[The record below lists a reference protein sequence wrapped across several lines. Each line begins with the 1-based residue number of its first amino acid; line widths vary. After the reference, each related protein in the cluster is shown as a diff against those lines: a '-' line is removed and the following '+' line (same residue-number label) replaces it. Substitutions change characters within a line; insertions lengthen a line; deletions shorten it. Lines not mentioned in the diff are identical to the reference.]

1 MTRPLRSTSTRLAMT
16 VMGAF
21 LLAFVL
27 LGTGV
32 YVAVSTLLLQDA
44 RELVRT
50 DAAALV
56 ELERDSGRAALVQEL
71 RDRLEAPDDPDAV
84 HALIAADGHFDVGD
98 ATSMN
103 LQSVRAGHGVR
114 WTTFELAGDAVPDD
128 GAQSRRVLAQLQP
141 LPGGDTLL
149 TGLRL
154 QSQDRFLALML
165 RTALVALAVAATLG
179 ALAGWLTSRWVSH
192 RLSHLDRTAARVGG
206 GELGLRVPLDG
217 SGDAFDRLG
226 RRFNAMLDRIEELL
240 GGVRHATDHIAHDL
254 RTPLTR
260 LRNRLEDL
268 RHRNGATPAERAAL
282 DGAVQETDQL
292 LTTFGALLRLARIE
306 AQPPAGEGP
315 ELDLSALVADA
326 VELYTPIG
334 AERSVRLAPTLSP
347 ALVRGDRDQLFQ
359 MLVNLLDNA
368 LKHAPE
374 GSEVAVCLRAGDAA
388 VLCVDDAGP
397 GIPEGDR
404 ERVFDR
410 FQRLEAHR
418 GTPGSGL
425 GLSLVRAIVHRHGGR
440 IELIERAPGLRVQVT
455 LPLAAAAGRI
465 ARAEPLE

>member
-1 MTRPLRSTSTRLAMT
+1 MSRPLRSTSTRLALA
-16 VMGAF
+16 VMGTF

-27 LGTGV
+27 LGAGLH
-32 YVAVSTLLLQDA
+32 VAVSTLLLQDA

-50 DAAALV
+50 DAAGLLQ
-56 ELERDSGRAALVQEL
+56 LEREGGRAALVQEL
-71 RDRLEAPDDPDAV
+71 RERLDAPEDPDAV
-84 HALIAADGHFDVGD
+84 YALVAADGRAEIGDVPAMQAASGTRWATFD
-98 ATSMN
+98 
-103 LQSVRAGHGVR
+103 
-114 WTTFELAGDAVPDD
+114 LAGKTARGD
-128 GAQSRRVLAQLQP
+128 AQSRRVLAQLQP
-141 LPGGDTLL
+141 LPGGGTLV

-179 ALAGWLTSRWVSH
+179 ALAGWLTSRWVSR
-192 RLSHLDRTAARVGG
+192 RLGHLDRTAARVGG

-268 RHRNGATPAERAAL
+268 RHRSGTTPAERAAL
-282 DGAVQETDQL
+282 DGAVQETDHL

-306 AQPPAGEGP
+306 AQAAASEGP
-315 ELDLSALVADA
+315 EFDLSALVADA

-334 AERSVRLAPTLSP
+334 AERSVRLVP
-347 ALVRGDRDQLFQ
+347 ALTPARVRGDRDQLFQ

-368 LKHAPE
+368 LKYAPE
-374 GSEVAVCLRAGDAA
+374 GSEVGVSLRGDAAA
-388 VLCVDDAGP
+388 VLCVDDQGP

-440 IELIERAPGLRVQVT
+440 IELLDRAPGLRVRVV
-455 LPLAAAAGRI
+455 LPRADTTGRI